1 MFIMVALVLCFTALS
16 AMFAGIGGMWKGAFT
31 APDGSEYPV
40 YYTLKTDHDKI
51 SGTALGMQGPYDLV
65 DGKIKG
71 DSIWFAFVVG
81 NSMKISNAGK
91 YYSKGDS
98 IRLNV
103 TFLGTSSYI
112 TLKRDLGNK

>member
-1 MFIMVALVLCFTALS
+1 MLIMAALILGFTALS
-16 AMFAGIGGMWKGAFT
+16 AMFAGIDGKWKGAFT
-31 APDGSEYPV
+31 APDGNEYPV
-40 YYTLKTDHDKI
+40 YYTLKTNHDKI

-81 NSMKISNAGK
+81 NSMKISNTGK
-91 YYSKGDS
+91 YYPMGDS
-98 IRLNV
+98 IRLDV

-112 TLKRDLGNK
+112 TLKRDVENK